1 MQNRCLWGVFFAILL
16 YDKDKKRGWIM
27 DAKKIGSF
35 IAEKRRAKK
44 LTQMQ
49 MGEKLGVTA
58 KTISRWE
65 NGNYMPDIA
74 LLIPIAELLDVT
86 VNELLMGEVNVEKKS
101 TETPFVSAIEYTKSR
116 NSLLAKRY
124 IFWFLAIV
132 VCVVMAIFLIH
143 VVLFNELGISGNIL
157 KEHFGF
163 MDGGATMTNEMMNVV
178 IVIFTVILLGI
189 GVIGFSFWFLWENRK
204 RNRLQGLTE
213 GKIIG
218 LLKSGLFKNKTMGEF
233 PGGVLM
239 GWGVGRGEQYW
250 GGTLKMDIPP
260 WFPCVRFE
268 VDGKEYHVITGCGTF
283 KDKWQLDQKVTI
295 LYNPENPRIAYLEG
309 DDSYIIH
316 HRIYFCFGVAVALLS
331 ALAYAILI
339 M

>member
-1 MQNRCLWGVFFAILL
+1 
-16 YDKDKKRGWIM
+16 M

-35 IAEKRRAKK
+35 IAEKRKAKK
-44 LTQMQ
+44 MTQMQ
-49 MGEKLGVTA
+49 MGEALGVTS
-58 KTISRWE
+58 KTVSRWE
-65 NGNYMPDIA
+65 NGNYMPDIS

-86 VNELLMGEVNVEKKS
+86 VNELLNGECSGENV
-101 TETPFVSAIEYTKSR
+101 TDETQLTSAIEYAKSR
-116 NSLLAKRY
+116 RSLLAKRY
-124 IFWFLAIV
+124 VLWFLV
-132 VCVVMAIFLIH
+132 VVACISVAIFLMH
-143 VVLFNELGISGNIL
+143 VILFNQLGISGAII
-157 KEHFGF
+157 KEHFGI
-163 MDGGATMTNEMMNVV
+163 MNGGATMTEEMLTVV
-178 IVIFTVILLGI
+178 VVIFTVMLLGI
-189 GVIGFSFWFLWENRK
+189 GVAGFSFWFLWENRK

-213 GKIIG
+213 GQVIG
-218 LLKSGLFKNKTMGEF
+218 LLRSGLFKNKTTGEF

-260 WFPCVRFE
+260 WFPCVKFE
-268 VDGKEYHVITGCGTF
+268 VDGQEYHVITGCGTF
-283 KDKWQLDQKVTI
+283 KDKWKLEQSVTI

-316 HRIYFCFGVAVALLS
+316 HRIYFCFGVAVVLLA